1 MTALSKASP
10 LPVHVEWPTVALAFA
25 IYGGWMLL
33 TSTQGS
39 LPWWLLLPAGAWF
52 TAWHMSLQHEVLHG
66 HPTRW
71 ARLNDLIGMVPLSL
85 WLPYAR
91 YREDHLGH
99 HRDANLTDPVDDPES
114 YYVTR
119 GEFLRRGPVGRAL
132 LAVCNT
138 LAGRVLLGP
147 ARGIA
152 GFLGS
157 EAHALCQ
164 RPAATLRV
172 WGPHLVGVAAILLWL
187 RFACHM
193 SLLRY
198 LACFVYP
205 GYALALV
212 RSFAEHRAA
221 EEHRHRTAIVENTPL
236 MGLLFLHN
244 NLHVV
249 HHLRPSMA
257 WYRIPVFYRARRERL
272 VRLNGGLLYDGY
284 LDVARR
290 FLLRRHH
297 EAAHPSAGQHHAV
310 DGILSGP
317 PRIEPIGPPPGIAR
331 ARSQVA
337 KAPAQFLAAPVLSV
351 TLSCAF
357 VEPPVMS

>member
-1 MTALSKASP
+1 MSG
-10 LPVHVEWPTVALAFA
+10 LPREPVLPQRVEWPTVALAAA

-33 TSTQGS
+33 TAMQAAV
-39 LPWWLLLPAGAWF
+39 PWWLLLPAGAWL

-66 HPTRW
+66 HPTASR
-71 ARLNDLIGMVPLSL
+71 RLNDLIGFVPLSL

-99 HRDANLTDPVDDPES
+99 HRDGNLTDPVDDPES
-114 YYVTR
+114 YYVTQAA
-119 GEFLRRGPVGRAL
+119 FSRRGPLGRAL
-132 LAVCNT
+132 LATCNT

-152 GFLGS
+152 GFLAR
-157 EAHALCQ
+157 EARALCR

-172 WGPHLVGVAAILLWL
+172 WLPHLAAGLAITLWL
-187 RFACHM
+187 HAACGM

-198 LACFVYP
+198 VACFVYP

-221 EEHRHRTAIVENTPL
+221 EEHRHRTAIVENAPVL
-236 MGLLFLHN
+236 GLLFLHN

-249 HHLRPSMA
+249 HHLRPALA
-257 WYRIPVFYRARRERL
+257 WYCIPAFYRARRKQL
-272 VRLNGGLLYDGY
+272 VRMNGGLLYDGY
-284 LDVARR
+284 ADVVRR

-297 EAAHPSAGQHHAV
+297 DPAHPSP
-310 DGILSGP
+310 D
-317 PRIEPIGPPPGIAR
+317 
-331 ARSQVA
+331 
-337 KAPAQFLAAPVLSV
+337 APAIGL
-351 TLSCAF
+351 
-357 VEPPVMS
+357 ERG